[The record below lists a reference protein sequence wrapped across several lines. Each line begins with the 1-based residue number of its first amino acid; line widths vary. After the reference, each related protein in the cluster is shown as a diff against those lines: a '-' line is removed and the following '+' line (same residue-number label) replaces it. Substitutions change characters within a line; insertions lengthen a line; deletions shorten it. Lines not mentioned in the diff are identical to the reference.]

1 MRVQFVLV
9 AIVSILLLALGSALP
24 RSPLDEHQGLIIQ
37 GREYSLPS
45 LLVRVLTPPSTTAAE
60 DSRQPQVAVPMILPR
75 PPTLQAQSSPFVLP
89 IISLQ
94 PVVLEPH
101 RFALHPTNRRNPA
114 QESSESSEVTQ
125 EPFDYFSSP
134 EWTQKAEDWSW
145 LDGDGEELKPD
156 TEGEG
161 SKGLKTKLRLKRSLQ
176 ALV

>member
-9 AIVSILLLALGSALP
+9 AIVSILLLALGSAIP
-24 RSPLDEHQGLIIQ
+24 RSPLDEPQGLIIQ

-45 LLVRVLTPPSTTAAE
+45 LLVRALTPPSTTAAE
-60 DSRQPQVAVPMILPR
+60 DYRRPQVAVPLILPR

-114 QESSESSEVTQ
+114 PSSKSSEVTQ

-145 LDGDGEELKPD
+145 LDGDGEDPEPD
-156 TEGEG
+156 TDGEG